1 MNEQT
6 FITIDKAKVKK
17 VKRFT
22 LSAVLFFIGK
32 EIVFELIENG
42 ILDLIFWDMKT
53 IIITT
58 LICLPCLAV
67 LNESESVLP
76 NVLGLAYIL
85 ILFALSRTN
94 AGKKFCE
101 RLYNETEKLNE
112 ILFKWITY
120 NLTVSNYA
128 FLYTCI
134 YRLIGK
140 RIERVNKII
149 LW

>member
-1 MNEQT
+1 
-6 FITIDKAKVKK
+6 
-17 VKRFT
+17 
-22 LSAVLFFIGK
+22 
-32 EIVFELIENG
+32 
-42 ILDLIFWDMKT
+42 MKT

-76 NVLGLAYIL
+76 NLFGLAYIL

-112 ILFKWITY
+112 ILFK
-120 NLTVSNYA
+120 
-128 FLYTCI
+128 
-134 YRLIGK
+134 
-140 RIERVNKII
+140 
-149 LW
+149 